1 MHLWIHTDS
10 SYLNESK
17 ARSRGKIPA
26 VVATSTFLTSLNYY
40 PLNPLTQRRSKAP
53 MDMRFYWLKDRAA
66 QKQFHI
72 HWKCGAS
79 NLVDYYT
86 KHHPTKH
93 HQEVR
98 PTYILNATLVT
109 TYKSWHTR
117 HHRKGVLEPKNI
129 LLSTT
134 PSD

>member
-1 MHLWIHTDS
+1 
-10 SYLNESK
+10 
-17 ARSRGKIPA
+17 
-26 VVATSTFLTSLNYY
+26 
-40 PLNPLTQRRSKAP
+40 
-53 MDMRFYWLKDRAA
+53 MDMHFYWLKDRAA

-72 HWKCGAS
+72 HGAS

-109 TYKSWHTR
+109 TYKSWHAR
-117 HHRKGVLEPKNI
+117 HHRKGVLEPNI

-134 PSD
+134 PWD